1 MSKFKVGDKV
11 RVVDGGHISA
21 FTNDVKVGYT
31 GIINLVDNDDNYN
44 PYRVKFDELGVRN
57 GWWFTDE
64 CIELVSDDTIDETKH
79 KFKVGDV
86 VKVTSTDCISQ
97 FDKSIEVGYV
107 GVVVDVN
114 VNVEDTPYKVRLDK
128 CYNGWWFTESDL
140 ELVEG

>member
-11 RVVDGGHISA
+11 KVVDIEQISQW
-21 FTNDVKVGYT
+21 TNGIKVGYV
-31 GIINLVDNDDNYN
+31 GVVIEVD
-44 PYRVKFDELGVRN
+44 KFDEEKPYKVKLDKCYN
-57 GWWFTDE
+57 GWWFTDK
-64 CIELVSDDTIDETKH
+64 CIELIVDDTVDETKH

-107 GVVVDVN
+107 GVVIDVN

>member
-64 CIELVSDDTIDETKH
+64 CIELVSDDTNKPKP
-79 KFKVGDV
+79 KFKVGDK
-86 VKVTSTDCISQ
+86 VKVVDVKQISSCTD
-97 FDKSIEVGYV
+97 DVKVGYV
-107 GVVVDVN
+107 GVIIEVDKFD
-114 VNVEDTPYKVRLDK
+114 EEKPYKVKLDK